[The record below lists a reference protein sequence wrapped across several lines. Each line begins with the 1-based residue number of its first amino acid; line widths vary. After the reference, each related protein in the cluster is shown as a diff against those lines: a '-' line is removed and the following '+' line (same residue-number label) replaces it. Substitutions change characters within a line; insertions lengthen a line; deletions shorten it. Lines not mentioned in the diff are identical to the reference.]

1 MPLAHRSGRLDDIN
15 KDSANI
21 SVMLDIDR
29 ISEAWVPMS
38 DLRGRPW
45 AESAVWGALWLLSTG
60 DTPQWLADHQPS
72 RIRKR
77 LRSLRPSG
85 LLWAVRNRAE
95 VHRFRASATVL
106 EGLQSELLLTGV
118 AAVGRD
124 PDPLRLEGYL
134 TPDRFEWIRED
145 FPLVPD
151 RSGNV
156 VLRVSEFAALVE
168 GDSMPLA
175 FAAADMSESDDRLDA
190 ERGLLL
196 IDDLLR
202 EFNDDPRSWLSVPDI
217 ARAVADELER
227 GDDVFA
233 LRVLANALSAARSLT
248 APADVV
254 RFLQEPSSTGDRRW
268 DVLLAAVVAR
278 ECRLRGIRAPDWT
291 DLQGLEP
298 WWFPALVDESL
309 IPLTVQRTPPELA
322 SRGVWL
328 DERAL
333 EAV

>member
-1 MPLAHRSGRLDDIN
+1 
-15 KDSANI
+15 
-21 SVMLDIDR
+21 
-29 ISEAWVPMS
+29 
-38 DLRGRPW
+38 
-45 AESAVWGALWLLSTG
+45 
-60 DTPQWLADHQPS
+60 
-72 RIRKR
+72 
-77 LRSLRPSG
+77 

-106 EGLQSELLLTGV
+106 EGLQPELLVTGV
-118 AAVGRD
+118 AAVGLD

-134 TPDRFEWIRED
+134 TLERFEWIRED
-145 FPLVPD
+145 FPLVSDP
-151 RSGNV
+151 SGNV

-175 FAAADMSESDDRLDA
+175 FVAADMAESDDRLDA

-196 IDDLLR
+196 VDDLLR
-202 EFNDDPRSWLSVPDI
+202 EFNDDRRSWLTVPDI
-217 ARAVADELER
+217 ARAIADELER
-227 GDDVFA
+227 GDEVFA
-233 LRVLANALSAARSLT
+233 LRVLANGLSTARSLT

-254 RFLQEPSSTGDRRW
+254 RFLQGPLSTGDRRW
-268 DVLLAAVVAR
+268 DVLLAAAVAR

-298 WWFPALVDESL
+298 WWFPVLVDESL
-309 IPLTVQRTPPELA
+309 IPLTVHRTPPELA
-322 SRGVWL
+322 RRGVWL

>member
-1 MPLAHRSGRLDDIN
+1 MSLSGWIEMTLIWLGPT
-15 KDSANI
+15 I
-21 SVMLDIDR
+21 SVMFNSGR
-29 ISEAWVPMS
+29 MSEALAPMPE
-38 DLRGRPW
+38 LRGRPW
-45 AESAVWGALWLLSTG
+45 AESAVWGALWLLSTE
-60 DTPQWLADHQPS
+60 DTALWLADHQPS
-72 RIRKR
+72 RIGKR

-95 VHRFRASATVL
+95 VHRFRASAAVL
-106 EGLQSELLLTGV
+106 EGLQPELLVTG
-118 AAVGRD
+118 AGAIDHD
-124 PDPLRLEGYL
+124 PAPLRLEGYL
-134 TPDRFEWIRED
+134 TPDRFQWVRGD

-151 RSGNV
+151 PSGNV

-168 GDSMPLA
+168 GDRMPLA
-175 FAAADMSESDDRLDA
+175 FAAADMAESDDRWDA

-196 IDDLLR
+196 VDDLLR
-202 EFNDDPRSWLSVPDI
+202 EFNDDARSWLTVPDI

-227 GDDVFA
+227 DDEVFA
-233 LRVLANALSAARSLT
+233 LRVLANGVSASRSLT
-248 APADVV
+248 TPADVV

-268 DVLLAAVVAR
+268 DVLLAAAVAR
-278 ECRLRGIRAPDWT
+278 ECRLRGVRAPDWT
-291 DLQGLEP
+291 DLMGLEP
-298 WWFPALVDESL
+298 WWFPVLVDESL